1 MLRCFVQRP
10 TDINMKHREAT
21 GQRQN
26 QCRTR
31 RRRSLVATRLRTVVT
46 CNR

>member
-26 QCRTR
+26 RYRSR
-31 RRRSLVATRLRTVVT
+31 RRCSMAMPPVRTIGT